1 MKTKALSVSIHAS
14 IILSLVF
21 LTFEVL
27 DYFNPFMAFTS
38 NEIAQPL
45 LALFCFCSLIN
56 AVVLL
61 ITSRKKMRVAP
72 SNFAVPSSFTAPSTF
87 KHDRL
92 AYAQESSP
100 RTTPGSSY
108 AKHPSVPQGKD
119 RNAKRKLPSRT
130 TTQSRITYRP
140 R

>member
-56 AVVLL
+56 AVILL
-61 ITSRKKMRVAP
+61 ITSCKRMRAVPSTFAAP
-72 SNFAVPSSFTAPSTF
+72 SNFNHS
-87 KHDRL
+87 RL
-92 AYAQESSP
+92 AYAQESSS
-100 RTTPGSSY
+100 RITPGSSY
-108 AKHPSVPQGKD
+108 VKHPS
-119 RNAKRKLPSRT
+119 
-130 TTQSRITYRP
+130 IP
-140 R
+140 RE